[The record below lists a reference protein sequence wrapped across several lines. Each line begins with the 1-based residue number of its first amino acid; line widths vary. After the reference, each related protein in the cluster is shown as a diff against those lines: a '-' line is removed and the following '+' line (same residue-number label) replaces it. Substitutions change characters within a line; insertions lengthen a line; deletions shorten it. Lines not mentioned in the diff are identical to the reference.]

1 MSEEKT
7 RRILARIK
15 ELTKKV
21 QNVKNN
27 GNNNLNTELLEKVCK
42 TLEKVILYLK
52 NN

>member
-7 RRILARIK
+7 RRILERIK
-15 ELTKKV
+15 KLTKKV

-52 NN
+52 NK